1 MKQCFGRTQPITYK
15 QLCCLFRFPWRWH
28 ISHHAGLLHGLL
40 RCAPPSWSYT
50 LGVGGRAGTFSFGS
64 SFYNQMVK
72 WCIILAFSLHVRSP
86 YETSHPCFHPT
97 FTLNHGFTSNL
108 RESFKSLYYF
118 HLMVVSIRPSHQFWF
133 FIWWLYHTHTIWNN
147 VYDLLALRT
156 SFIHCCNRCPQKQ
169 SEFSSSSAFAVA
181 RYSLRWHLGAKKGWM
196 RW

>member
-1 MKQCFGRTQPITYK
+1 MYDSWYQTLTTNYQPFHHYSFQVSLCFLGRLHGRLSGGNSWNSVGKSSIPFYEGNIGKPRGTFKESAVKQCFGRTQPITYK

-86 YETSHPCFHPT
+86 YETSHPSFMGGFLEKEATTSSTKYP
-97 FTLNHGFTSNL
+97 FTDFYV
-108 RESFKSLYYF
+108 E
-118 HLMVVSIRPSHQFWF
+118 P
-133 FIWWLYHTHTIWNN
+133 WLHI
-147 VYDLLALRT
+147 
-156 SFIHCCNRCPQKQ
+156 
-169 SEFSSSSAFAVA
+169 
-181 RYSLRWHLGAKKGWM
+181 
-196 RW
+196 